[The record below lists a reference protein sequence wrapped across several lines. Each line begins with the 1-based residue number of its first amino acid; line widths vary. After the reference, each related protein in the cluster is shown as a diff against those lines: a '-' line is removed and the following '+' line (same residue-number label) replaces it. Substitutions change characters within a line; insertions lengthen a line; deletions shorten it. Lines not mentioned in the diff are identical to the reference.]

1 MERFTFADCTIQGR
15 LIRDPELHTT
25 PSGSA
30 RCQTAINWYSGKHA
44 NGEPY
49 YSLIDV
55 TIWKEAGMDAVDN
68 LRKGDRVK
76 MVGSLKREQWQ
87 DRNTGGNRS
96 KHVLH
101 VWDAVELIERPNQ
114 DQPAQPSQP
123 TYEDIPF

>member
-1 MERFTFADCTIQGR
+1 M
-15 LIRDPELHTT
+15 
-25 PSGSA
+25 
-30 RCQTAINWYSGKHA
+30 
-44 NGEPY
+44 
-49 YSLIDV
+49 IDV

-87 DRNTGGNRS
+87 DKNTGGNRS

-101 VWDAVELIERPNQ
+101 VWDTVELIERPQ
-114 DQPAQPSQP
+114 DQPDQPSQP